1 MQSRARIRSRPA
13 RGVVFARSC
22 GAAAPSPQLRSG
34 AVETGHPE
42 AMPKTVLLADDHE
55 DNRAALQLMLEK
67 AGYRTLGARN
77 GQEALD
83 LALAHVPDLIVMDLA
98 MPVLDGRAAT
108 RALKADARTSG
119 IPVVMLTAMA
129 LSVDRERLQEEGFSG
144 VLFKPVL
151 PLHFLEDVRTRIGPA
166 A

>member
-1 MQSRARIRSRPA
+1 
-13 RGVVFARSC
+13 
-22 GAAAPSPQLRSG
+22 
-34 AVETGHPE
+34 
-42 AMPKTVLLADDHE
+42 MPKTVLLADDHE

-67 AGYRTLGARN
+67 AGYRTLGARH
-77 GQEALD
+77 GREAVD
-83 LALAHVPDLIVMDLA
+83 LALEHCPDLIVMDLA

-108 RALKADARTSG
+108 RALKADARTAD

-151 PLHFLEDVRTRIGPA
+151 PLHFLAAVRARIGPA
-166 A
+166 DPEEVAAAE

>member
-1 MQSRARIRSRPA
+1 
-13 RGVVFARSC
+13 
-22 GAAAPSPQLRSG
+22 
-34 AVETGHPE
+34 
-42 AMPKTVLLADDHE
+42 MPKTVLLADDHE

-77 GQEALD
+77 GQEAVEM
-83 LALAHVPDLIVMDLA
+83 ALKHCPDLIVMDLA

-108 RALKADARTSG
+108 RALKADERTRA

-129 LSVDRERLQEEGFSG
+129 LSVDRERLREEGFSG

-151 PLHFLEDVRTRIGPA
+151 PLHFLADVRTRIGPA
-166 A
+166 EPDDAAPAGE

>member
-1 MQSRARIRSRPA
+1 
-13 RGVVFARSC
+13 
-22 GAAAPSPQLRSG
+22 
-34 AVETGHPE
+34 
-42 AMPKTVLLADDHE
+42 MPKTVLLADDHE

-67 AGYRTLGARN
+67 AGYLTIGARH
-77 GQEALD
+77 GQEAVE
-83 LALAHVPDLIVMDLA
+83 LALEHCPDLIVMDLA

-108 RALKADARTSG
+108 RALKADERTRG

-151 PLHFLEDVRTRIGPA
+151 PPHFLADVRARIGPA
-166 A
+166 DPDEAGQATQSGPT